1 MNAEETFVEFV
12 KRVLTPHRARR
23 FAELVQTRKGQLK
36 ILHGFAHEFE
46 SMIRPTCVRSAD
58 YEKLWRKCCFVYH
71 SPLGFGVEFPTVRDA
86 YDQLSVVDDWLIVL
100 QDATAG
106 IYRPEGRFDREML
119 LVG

>member
-1 MNAEETFVEFV
+1 MF
-12 KRVLTPHRARR
+12 RLP
-23 FAELVQTRKGQLK
+23 FAV
-36 ILHGFAHEFE
+36 
-46 SMIRPTCVRSAD
+46 
-58 YEKLWRKCCFVYH
+58 
-71 SPLGFGVEFPTVRDA
+71 GFGVEFPTVRDA